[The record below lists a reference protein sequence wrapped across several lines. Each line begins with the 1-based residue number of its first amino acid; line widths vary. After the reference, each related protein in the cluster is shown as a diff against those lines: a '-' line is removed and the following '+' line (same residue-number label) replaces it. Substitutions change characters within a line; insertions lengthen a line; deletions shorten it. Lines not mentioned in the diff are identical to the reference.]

1 MQHLPVALL
10 LAFCALFTGVLAQD
24 AVPVDSDACYIRID
38 AFPGS
43 TSCGG
48 EKYCAYAWVNET
60 QCGSLRLGS
69 TSYSTK
75 ANCTAHTFA
84 LYESA
89 DCSGNAATIVGNNAC
104 ERVASTAFSIYTS
117 FDKQCS
123 SAASMQSWISYFLF

>member
-1 MQHLPVALL
+1 MGRQHHKYNTNNMQHLPVALL

-38 AFPGS
+38 AFPGN

-48 EKYCAYAWVNET
+48 EKYCAYARVNET

-89 DCSGNAATIVGNNAC
+89 DCS
-104 ERVASTAFSIYTS
+104 SMPPP
-117 FDKQCS
+117 S
-123 SAASMQSWISYFLF
+123 SATMPASVS